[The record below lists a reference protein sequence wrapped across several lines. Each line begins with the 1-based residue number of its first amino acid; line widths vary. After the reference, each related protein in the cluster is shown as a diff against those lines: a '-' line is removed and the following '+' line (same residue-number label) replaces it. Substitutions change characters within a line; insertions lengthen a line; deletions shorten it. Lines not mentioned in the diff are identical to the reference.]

1 MAIAGAWGQS
11 YWRNGPLHRAGA
23 DVSFADIVHI
33 FGFRSIKIGRWVR
46 ADEQQ
51 QAANWFFDSLCDLQ
65 HLLQLPATALTFDGR
80 LSLSFGTGGQLGTCA
95 HYQPQGRILA
105 LAKHAGGG
113 SLAHEWFHAFDH
125 HISDALFDVSQ
136 PFACVDMRLPTS
148 DVTVKLASTTPFHMA
163 SALWLE
169 GARVKPHRLNQALD
183 AAYAMVFL
191 QPDGSMQPFV
201 RCSLRYD
208 QQQGRRYYGR
218 PEELAARAF
227 ERMLQSQGLKNTF
240 LVSGTLQSAAAKAG
254 LYPDATH
261 SAMLASLWFGY
272 FQQLG
277 VALQAKNAISRVINR
292 IS

>member
-1 MAIAGAWGQS
+1 MVKAGAWGQS
-11 YWRNGPLHRAGA
+11 YWRNGPMHRAGA

-80 LSLSFGTGGQLGTCA
+80 LSLSFGTGGQLGSCA

-125 HISDALFDVSQ
+125 HISDALY
-136 PFACVDMRLPTS
+136 
-148 DVTVKLASTTPFHMA
+148 DVTVKLPSPTTFHMA

-208 QQQGRRYYGR
+208 QQQRRRYYGR

-254 LYPDATH
+254 LYPDASH
-261 SAMLASLWFGY
+261 SAMLASLWLGY

-277 VALQAKNAISRVINR
+277 VALQAKNTIHR
-292 IS
+292 

>member
-1 MAIAGAWGQS
+1 MLKASGWGQR
-11 YWRNGPLHRAGA
+11 YWRNGPMHRAGA
-23 DVSFADIVHI
+23 DVNFADIVHI

-65 HLLQLPATALTFDGR
+65 HLLQLPATALSFDGR

-125 HISDALFDVSQ
+125 HISDALFDLAS
-136 PFACVDMRLPTS
+136 PFASLAPHTHTS
-148 DVTVKLASTTPFHMA
+148 DMSAAPARTTAFHMA
-163 SALWLE
+163 SALWLD
-169 GARVKPHRLNQALD
+169 GARVKPHPLNQALD

-191 QPDGSMQPFV
+191 QPDGRMQPFV
-201 RCSLRYD
+201 SCSLRYD
-208 QQQGRRYYGR
+208 QLHGRRYYGR

-227 ERMLQSQGLKNTF
+227 ERVLQSQGLKNTF
-240 LVSGTLQSAAAKAG
+240 LVSGTVQSAAAKAG
-254 LYPDATH
+254 LYPDANH

-272 FQQLG
+272 FQRLG
-277 VALQAKNAISRVINR
+277 VALQAKSGTQRKGL
-292 IS
+292 